1 VGGVKAGC
9 GRGQGKM
16 WEELVPGASDLRL
29 FSDRVE
35 LRMSEAQ
42 HCYSQHCDPWWA
54 ASCFG
59 LSVLFICKW

>member
-1 VGGVKAGC
+1 
-9 GRGQGKM
+9 M